1 MENLEVLH
9 NQIRLLVL
17 VFASLAI
24 IFGFRKF
31 GLKII
36 QSTLL
41 MAFLSPF
48 LMALVTQI
56 PLWVVIPGMLFLVG
70 FLFKSAIGEEA
81 WGSFFGAIL
90 YDVLWRFPLSIIGA
104 IGRGIRNLF
113 HQMVD

>member
-17 VFASLAI
+17 VLAGLAI
-24 IFGFRKF
+24 IMGGRKA

-41 MAFLSPF
+41 MA
-48 LMALVTQI
+48 LVSQI
-56 PLWVVIPGMLFLVG
+56 PLWIVIPGMLFLVG
-70 FLFKSAIGEEA
+70 LLFKATIGEEA
-81 WGSFFGAIL
+81 WGHFFGAIL
-90 YDVLWRFPLSIIGA
+90 YDVLWRFPLRIFGA

-113 HQMVD
+113 HQIVN

>member
-17 VFASLAI
+17 VLAGLAI
-24 IFGFRKF
+24 IMGFRKA

-41 MAFLSPF
+41 MAFFSPF
-48 LMALVTQI
+48 LMALVSQI
-56 PLWVVIPGMLFLVG
+56 PLWIVIPCMLFLVG
-70 FLFKSAIGEEA
+70 LLFKATIGEEA
-81 WGSFFGAIL
+81 WGHFFGAIL
-90 YDVLWRFPLSIIGA
+90 YDVLWRFPLRIFGA

-113 HQMVD
+113 HQILD